1 MSTRSLLIKCHSLTK
16 EASPCMDRAINA
28 SLDWLHDAFGCSLM
42 HWHRCPWGDRG
53 KGGEGFSIR
62 TLHPGYPARVDEVLA
77 CIPAAVSHW
86 PVLLSKA
93 TCSFSLWWTS
103 GLPICCRY
111 CNRRKGR
118 IECSSKYKLHLKTSV
133 NFKKGLLTSWIW
145 IILLRMLVNFH
156 GCQIYLLSAKV
167 SSWLSKVSQSGYQV
181 VLEYITNL
189 TRCFFLP
196 EKKQCEISLKCAG

>member
-1 MSTRSLLIKCHSLTK
+1 MSTGSLLIKCHSLTK

-53 KGGEGFSIR
+53 KGGEGFRIR

-86 PVLLSKA
+86 PALLSKA
-93 TCSFSLWWTS
+93 ICLFSLWWIS

-118 IECSSKYKLHLKTSV
+118 IECSSLKITPKNFSKFQERIANFMDLDYTVENAGKFSWVPNLFIVSKSKLLA
-133 NFKKGLLTSWIW
+133 F
-145 IILLRMLVNFH
+145 
-156 GCQIYLLSAKV
+156 
-167 SSWLSKVSQSGYQV
+167 
-181 VLEYITNL
+181 
-189 TRCFFLP
+189 
-196 EKKQCEISLKCAG
+196 